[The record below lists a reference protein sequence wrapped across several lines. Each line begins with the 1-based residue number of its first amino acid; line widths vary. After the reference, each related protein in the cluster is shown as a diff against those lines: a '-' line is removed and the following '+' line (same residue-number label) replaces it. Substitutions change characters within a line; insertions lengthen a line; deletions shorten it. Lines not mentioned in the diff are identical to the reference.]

1 VSAGRVGIGF
11 DVHPFVDGRPLV
23 LGGVVVPHPKGLDGH
38 SDADVVCHAVADSLL
53 GALALGDIG
62 VHFPS
67 GDPKWKGASSL
78 DLLSRVFQMIAAQG
92 YEPAN
97 VDVTVVA
104 QEPTISPF
112 VGDMRSKIAGALSVP
127 RESVSVKATST
138 DRLGFCGR
146 GEGIAALA
154 VSLLQPARGS
164 AARPL
169 A

>member
-1 VSAGRVGIGF
+1 LNAGRVGIGF
-11 DVHPFVDGRPLV
+11 DVHPFVGGRPLV

-67 GDPKWKGASSL
+67 SDPRWKGASSL
-78 DLLSRVFQMIAAQG
+78 DLLSRVFRTIAANG
-92 YEPAN
+92 FEVAN

-127 RESVSVKATST
+127 RARVSVKATTT

-154 VSLLQPARGS
+154 VSLLQPAQGDV
-164 AARPL
+164 AGTLP
-169 A
+169 

>member
-1 VSAGRVGIGF
+1 LSAGRVGIGF
-11 DVHPFVDGRPLV
+11 DVHPFVEGRDLV

-67 GDPKWKGASSL
+67 SDPQWKDASSL
-78 DLLSRVFQMIAAQG
+78 DLLARVFQMVAARG
-92 YEPAN
+92 YEAAN

-112 VGDMRSKIAGALSVP
+112 IGVMRSKIAGALSAP
-127 RESVSVKATST
+127 RGSVSVKATTT

-146 GEGIAALA
+146 GEGVAALA
-154 VSLLQPARGS
+154 VCLLQPAPG
-164 AARPL
+164 AAEGPL
-169 A
+169 P